1 MDARY
6 PDGRRRLAH
15 LLGMVAHGPRCSA
28 RSPLMAD
35 PEQLTLPVDAG
46 EIALLNADESSSI
59 FSGCTGEGRARI
71 RKLREQI
78 LELTAA
84 GVGVK
89 RIASALDLS
98 PQAVRAVR
106 ASAWERGELD
116 PMKERLG
123 RQYLATAD
131 LLRAEAL
138 ERIEDI
144 PPQVLLLAS
153 AQAADKGQLLTGGA
167 TARIERAAQAPADLH
182 ALIDALPV
190 VSSPV
195 EADGAAH
202 HKGGALAAPVGADT
216 LDQGGRPGAAAAADP
231 GTALGGDCQSAGS
244 SASDGACASP
254 CASRVE
260 EGGR

>member
-1 MDARY
+1 
-6 PDGRRRLAH
+6 
-15 LLGMVAHGPRCSA
+15 MVAHGSRRSA
-28 RSPLMAD
+28 RFALMPDA
-35 PEQLTLPVDAG
+35 EQLTLPVDAG

-89 RIASALDLS
+89 RIASALDVS

-123 RQYLATAD
+123 RQYLAAAD

-167 TARIERAAQAPADLH
+167 TARIERASQAPADLH

-190 VSSPV
+190 VPELREENRTSCPV
-195 EADGAAH
+195 EAEGSAAH
-202 HKGGALAAPVGADT
+202 KGLALGAVVEVDAGAQVDE
-216 LDQGGRPGAAAAADP
+216 RGARDAADP
-231 GTALGGDCQSAGS
+231 GATVGGDCQSAAPTRE
-244 SASDGACASP
+244 SAACASP
-254 CASRVE
+254 CE
-260 EGGR
+260 PLGQEGAQ